1 MFHVQIRIE
10 IMQKCVYIYLLPE
23 LEGCWL
29 QLMGVVLRLLH
40 DVHLKKVSRVK
51 RDHVIVF
58 ACRWHSHHVHRRL
71 PRFIILSDLQHECE
85 EFSVV
90 TA

>member
-1 MFHVQIRIE
+1 M
-10 IMQKCVYIYLLPE
+10 CVYLLLPE

-51 RDHVIVF
+51 RDHLIVF
-58 ACRWHSHHVHRRL
+58 ACRRHSHHVHRRL

-90 TA
+90 TASR

>member
-1 MFHVQIRIE
+1 
-10 IMQKCVYIYLLPE
+10 
-23 LEGCWL
+23 
-29 QLMGVVLRLLH
+29 
-40 DVHLKKVSRVK
+40 
-51 RDHVIVF
+51 VIVF